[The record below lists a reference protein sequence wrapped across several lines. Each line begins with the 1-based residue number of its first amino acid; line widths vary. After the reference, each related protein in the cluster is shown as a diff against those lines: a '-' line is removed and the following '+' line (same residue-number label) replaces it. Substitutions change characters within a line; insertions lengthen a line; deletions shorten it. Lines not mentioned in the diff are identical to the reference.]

1 MRTTALATAGIVAVA
16 ALALSGCAAGD
27 AGDDGEVTI
36 TYTNFISNDGNE
48 ENLQKIVDAF
58 EEENPGV
65 TVEVTTLPY
74 ADYGTAL
81 QTDLAAGTVSD
92 VFDIEYANYAQ
103 YQANGV
109 LAELSVEEPDAYRQ
123 SVLEAYQTDGVQYAL
138 PSSFSTV
145 VLFYNRDL
153 FDAAGLDYP
162 SSDWTWAE
170 EQAAAEQLTDAAAG
184 TWGDHQPVSFYEF
197 YKVLAQNGGEFLDE
211 SGTKAAFNSP
221 EGVEAAEWLVGKSG
235 TVMPTIEQGQ
245 GTPDFD
251 TKLFTDGKLG
261 MLHTGIWMFG
271 AFAELPFGWDIAV
284 EPGNARQRPAGQRA
298 LLERG
303 RRLGRLRARRRGR
316 GVRGVPHLERRHG
329 ADPPRRRVGAAGR
342 RRRGGARK
350 LPRARQPRE
359 PPGGLRLARARGA
372 SPGRGRR
379 PAGDAGHRDRGARR
393 GAVRPQVR
401 RGRARL
407 RGGASQRRHRRLIRS
422 GAGMRLPAPALH
434 APDAIIRTTME
445 AAHA

>member
-1 MRTTALATAGIVAVA
+1 MRTTALATVGIAAVA

-27 AGDDGEVTI
+27 AADDGQVTI

-48 ENLQKIVDAF
+48 ENLQAIVDAF
-58 EEENPGV
+58 EEENPDI

-109 LAELSVEEPDAYRQ
+109 LAELPVEDPGAYRQ

-153 FDAAGLDYP
+153 FDAAGLEYP
-162 SSDWTWAE
+162 TSDWTWAE
-170 EQAAAEQLTDAAAG
+170 EQAAAEQLTDAAGG

-197 YKVLAQNGGEFLDE
+197 YKVLAQNGGEFLNED
-211 SGTKAAFNSP
+211 GTEVAFNSP

-235 TVMPTIEQGQ
+235 TVMPTIEEGQ

-261 MLHTGIWMFG
+261 MLHSGIWMFG

-284 EPGNARQRPAGQRA
+284 EPGNAQQASALFSNAVGVSAGSEHVEAAATFAEFLTSSDVMVQT
-298 LLERG
+298 
-303 RRLGRLRARRRGR
+303 RL
-316 GVRGVPHLERRHG
+316 
-329 ADPPRRRVGAAGR
+329 
-342 RRRGGARK
+342 
-350 LPRARQPRE
+350 
-359 PPGGLRLARARGA
+359 
-372 SPGRGRR
+372 
-379 PAGDAGHRDRGARR
+379 DAGWE
-393 GAVRPQVR
+393 
-401 RGRARL
+401 
-407 RGGASQRRHRRLIRS
+407 
-422 GAGMRLPAPALH
+422 LPAVSDEDAL
-434 APDAIIRTTME
+434 ASYLELGDPENRQAVFDSLEQVALPPVVAEGQQEMQDIMTEELVEAQSGRKSVADALASAEERIN
-445 AAHA
+445 AAIGG

>member
-284 EPGNARQRPAGQRA
+284 EPGNAQQASALFSNAVGVSAGSEHVAEAAEFAEFLTSSDVMVQT
-298 LLERG
+298 
-303 RRLGRLRARRRGR
+303 RL
-316 GVRGVPHLERRHG
+316 
-329 ADPPRRRVGAAGR
+329 
-342 RRRGGARK
+342 
-350 LPRARQPRE
+350 
-359 PPGGLRLARARGA
+359 
-372 SPGRGRR
+372 
-379 PAGDAGHRDRGARR
+379 DAGWE
-393 GAVRPQVR
+393 
-401 RGRARL
+401 
-407 RGGASQRRHRRLIRS
+407 
-422 GAGMRLPAPALH
+422 LPAVADEEALASYLELGSPENRQAVFDSLEH
-434 APDAIIRTTME
+434 VALPPVVAEGQQEMQDIVTEELVEAQSGRKSVADALASAEERVN
-445 AAHA
+445 AAIGG

>member
-1 MRTTALATAGIVAVA
+1 MRTTALTTVGLAAAA
-16 ALALSGCAAGD
+16 ALALSGCAAGGED
-27 AGDDGEVTI
+27 SGDVTI

-48 ENLQKIVDAF
+48 ENLEKIVAAF
-58 EEENPGV
+58 EEENAGI
-65 TVEVTTLPY
+65 TVDVTTLPY

-109 LAELSVEEPDAYRQ
+109 LAELPVEDPDAYRQ

-153 FDAAGLDYP
+153 FDAAGLEYP
-162 SSDWTWAE
+162 TADWTWAE

-184 TWGDHQPVSFYEF
+184 VWGDHQPVSFYEY

-211 SGTKAAFNSP
+211 SGTKVAFNSP

-235 TVMPTIEQGQ
+235 TVMPTIEEGQ

-251 TKLFTDGKLG
+251 TTLFTDGKLG

-271 AFAELPFGWDIAV
+271 AFAEVPFGWDIAV
-284 EPGNARQRPAGQRA
+284 EPGNTEQASA
-298 LLERG
+298 LFSN
-303 RRLGRLRARRRGR
+303 AI
-316 GVRGVPHLERRHG
+316 GVSAESDNVE
-329 ADPPRRRVGAAGR
+329 AATKF
-342 RRRGGARK
+342 AEF
-350 LPRARQPRE
+350 LTSSDVMVE
-359 PPGGLRLARARGA
+359 
-372 SPGRGRR
+372 
-379 PAGDAGHRDRGARR
+379 
-393 GAVRPQVR
+393 
-401 RGRARL
+401 ARL
-407 RGGASQRRHRRLIRS
+407 DS
-422 GAGMRLPAPALH
+422 GWELPATS
-434 APDAIIRTTME
+434 DE
-445 AAHA
+445 AALSSYLELGAPENRQAVFDSLENVALPPVVAEGQQEMQDVMTEELVEAQSGRKSVEDALASAEERINAAIGG